1 MFLDNFLKLNIG
13 NLIKIYKIFKKM
25 NSNYK
30 RLKKNQVLSFTIY
43 SKTLIQKKYSL
54 LRTQKLKK
62 FRQ

>member
-1 MFLDNFLKLNIG
+1 
-13 NLIKIYKIFKKM
+13 M